1 MVGLLS
7 TNRLGALVLASVPV
21 LAGCGGGNSQANG
34 AWNGCGDVSRPD
46 KVVIQRTVSIAGPP
60 SSLHDPHV
68 ATGASARALYL
79 DICRTVAVKV
89 TLDGPTS
96 CPNDVGLHYLGR
108 FFARARQFASFDWA
122 ASGCEYMSLTVSG
135 QTVSTYL
142 AGPASSEP
150 ASLEPDMAG
159 ILGVSVTDLHQP
171 RPGE

>member
-1 MVGLLS
+1 MD
-7 TNRLGALVLASVPV
+7 RLEAWVLAGVSL

-34 AWNGCGDVSRPD
+34 PWNGCGDVSRPD
-46 KVVIQRTVSIAGPP
+46 KVVIQSTVSIAGPP
-60 SSLHDPHV
+60 SSLQEPHL

-89 TLDGPTS
+89 TLEGPTS
-96 CPNDVGLHYLGR
+96 CPNDFGLHYLGR
-108 FFARARQFASFDWA
+108 FFDRDRQIASFDWA

-135 QTVSTYL
+135 QTASTYL
-142 AGPASSEP
+142 AGPTSSEP
-150 ASLEPDMAG
+150 ASLEPDLAG